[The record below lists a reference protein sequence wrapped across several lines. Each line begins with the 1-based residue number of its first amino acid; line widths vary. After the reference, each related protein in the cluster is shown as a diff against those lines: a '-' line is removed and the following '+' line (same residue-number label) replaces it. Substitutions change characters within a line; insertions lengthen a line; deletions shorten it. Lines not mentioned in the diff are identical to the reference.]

1 MLVTCRYQKWVYF
14 WKYVENSR
22 CESQISTGLSKLDCQ
37 AGCWNTLLRRGHAD
51 VQASSG
57 GSGHC
62 DTPRPVILDAAFTDD
77 RSSAAPHWLRDDRS
91 SHAELW
97 AVGGALDTLCSAAL
111 GLIKLLISSLI
122 FIRMTW
128 QLQDIWM
135 KYRRILY

>member
-1 MLVTCRYQKWVYF
+1 M
-14 WKYVENSR
+14 
-22 CESQISTGLSKLDCQ
+22 
-37 AGCWNTLLRRGHAD
+37 LRRGHAD

-97 AVGGALDTLCSAAL
+97 AVGCTKDTLCSAAL
-111 GLIKLLISSLI
+111 GLVKQLKSSLI
-122 FIRMTW
+122 FIRITCP
-128 QLQDIWM
+128 LQEILM
-135 KYRRILY
+135 KY

>member
-1 MLVTCRYQKWVYF
+1 M
-14 WKYVENSR
+14 
-22 CESQISTGLSKLDCQ
+22 
-37 AGCWNTLLRRGHAD
+37 LRRGHAD

-97 AVGGALDTLCSAAL
+97 AVGAQEGVAHSSAITHQSQTLLVPS
-111 GLIKLLISSLI
+111 
-122 FIRMTW
+122 
-128 QLQDIWM
+128 
-135 KYRRILY
+135 YRRRREEGGK